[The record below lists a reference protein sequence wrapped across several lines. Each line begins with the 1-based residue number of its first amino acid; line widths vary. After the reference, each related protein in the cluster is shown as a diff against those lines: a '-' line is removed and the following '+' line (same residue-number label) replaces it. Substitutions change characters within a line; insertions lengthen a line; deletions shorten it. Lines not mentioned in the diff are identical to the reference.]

1 MRLMTLVDA
10 LWPAPVPAPMSRLQ
24 CAWTEAANTVEE
36 ARGALQLRLAA
47 EALGQQLRDLLP
59 LCRCLP
65 GISRIRPLPGG
76 LSGVGDCGLIE
87 GPDGPGLLRVR
98 AWRPTGRLW
107 LSVDRP
113 GTRLQVD
120 LRWQSLAE
128 GSQLTVELQRV
139 GGGPPLPR
147 LLDAFAAQLALWLES
162 ATD

>member
-1 MRLMTLVDA
+1 
-10 LWPAPVPAPMSRLQ
+10 
-24 CAWTEAANTVEE
+24 
-36 ARGALQLRLAA
+36 
-47 EALGQQLRDLLP
+47 
-59 LCRCLP
+59 
-65 GISRIRPLPGG
+65 
-76 LSGVGDCGLIE
+76 
-87 GPDGPGLLRVR
+87 LRVR